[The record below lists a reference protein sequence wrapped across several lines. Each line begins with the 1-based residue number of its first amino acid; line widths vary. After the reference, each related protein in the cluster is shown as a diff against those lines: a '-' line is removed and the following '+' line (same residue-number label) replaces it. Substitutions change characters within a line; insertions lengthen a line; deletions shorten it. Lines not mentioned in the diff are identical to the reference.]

1 MAISFFSRSEIRIGL
16 PSSNSIPLMSEQPTA
31 PGAKA
36 PSIFGTIGARK
47 LCGITK
53 TIIVAPVTAVL
64 TSGCATIDV
73 GSGMPG
79 R

>member
-1 MAISFFSRSEIRIGL
+1 M

-31 PGAKA
+31 PGANA

-53 TIIVAPVTAVL
+53 TIIVAPVTHSL
-64 TSGCATIDV
+64 MSGDALIV
-73 GSGMPG
+73 WGSGMPG

>member
-1 MAISFFSRSEIRIGL
+1 MRMGLNSPSF
-16 PSSNSIPLMSEQPTA
+16 SNSMPLISEMPIA
-31 PGAKA
+31 PFANA

-47 LCGITK
+47 LCGMTK
-53 TIIVAPVTAVL
+53 TIIVAPVTHVL
-64 TSGCATIDV
+64 MSGHAMMLV